1 VQGDEAI
8 GLQEPE
14 TDHGDERRA
23 ARDEPRLAVELA
35 ESVDRVGQGFGLEE
49 AERMEAHA
57 HRGLDAT
64 ASTASMTLA

>member
-1 VQGDEAI
+1 MPLFEEEFTVSAAPEAVWDFLLDPQRVAPCLP
-8 GLQEPE
+8 GC
-14 TDHGDERRA
+14 
-23 ARDEPRLAVELA
+23 